1 MSKVFKKTCNVFK
14 VLRMSQLSIGEVA
27 AGKLVNLLSND
38 VARFDLAFMFLH
50 YLWLVPLQLAVVMY
64 FLYEA
69 AGYAPF
75 IGLFGVILLVLPIQG
90 NINYYSNYFIFSK
103 TNKTTYLFAGTS
115 LNMIILC
122 FPYSRSD

>member
-90 NINYYSNYFIFSK
+90 NINYDSNYFIFSK
-103 TNKTTYLFAGTS
+103 TNKTTYLPE
-115 LNMIILC
+115 L
-122 FPYSRSD
+122 P